1 MAGPARKDARRNEP
15 HQQWKL
21 RAADYRQ
28 LAGGAEATEV
38 RQVLTHLA
46 MVCAEMAKAT
56 DPDAAAASRP
66 DERWLHRNDVVREAT
81 GQRWRIR
88 EAEYRAI
95 ADNCQSAD
103 GRQTWLTV
111 ANRCGELAHYL
122 EHS

>member
-1 MAGPARKDARRNEP
+1 MAKLVGKARRRGEP
-15 HQQWKL
+15 HKHWKL

-28 LAGGAEATEV
+28 LADGAEAAEV

-56 DPDAAAASRP
+56 EPGAAASRP
-66 DERWLHRNDVVREAT
+66 DERWIHPNDVVRETT

-111 ANRCGELAHYL
+111 ANRCSELADYL
-122 EHS
+122 ERS